1 MKNIIAICLTTLI
14 LLSQAN
20 GNIVDQ
26 LTKLNNLY
34 KSGAIN
40 EDEFSKAKNIL
51 LKSEDDKKSDIEEKI
66 TTQKTVE
73 KEEKETTQII
83 EIKASNKNLKREDL
97 SKTFVS
103 KEELEKIGQY
113 KKLKEYPEGL
123 FKNLNFSESMLAKK
137 SAEEMYK
144 TFVQN
149 KNLNEKYPE
158 NMMRAMAYFE
168 VFYNHKLKEE
178 KKAIA
183 DYQNN
188 YPNVKKSSKKAIQSL
203 YSLSQAKESMRKSI
217 GLTSNDNLE
226 DALTGY
232 MHMYDFMSQGTKSQN
247 KLTTEEKKIK
257 KESTKFKSSY
267 GAFKKNLELKLEQ
280 RISQKEFEKEFKKT
294 SKKVEKSLKKINKI
308 NPDKYNVYENID
320 KIFKKSLDILENCNE
335 SCEDKDFITAI
346 DSVDF
351 SNAILKDVEKNI
363 IKKKFENDLS
373 QINIENVSDDTKK
386 TLTLASL
393 SSKKQNN
400 QNILNLQKQALS
412 LANNDFAVDEIVE
425 NIEKDGYEFTPLK
438 IAYQN
443 LEEMENWEVKDWAN
457 SWKGDLPIDNFKDKS
472 GNLIELTSENIDD
485 IKAQLARNEFENL
498 INFNKKDLNNE
509 INQNLIDIAKSIQD
523 NPSFNLEN
531 WLNQD
536 FSITLDNYTKIASE
550 SIISELG
557 DSLDQETIND
567 IRANANFENLTKLV
581 NAEYGSNLTP
591 EEYAKH
597 WESAKFTYNQPGQ
610 CGDLQGLCPSSSWG
624 DVTKGVDLLNQVGS
638 FEAASIAKDLGTDLQ
653 TVADS
658 IALAATVGVSTDLE
672 AAASGLGYDSFADAV
687 SAYNEQY
694 GTNYSAE
701 EAKEA
706 LGQ

>member
-1 MKNIIAICLTTLI
+1 VRKIVFIFLTTL
-14 LLSQAN
+14 LLFGQAN
-20 GNIVDQ
+20 GDIVDK
-26 LTKLNNLY
+26 LTELNNLY

-51 LKSEDDKKSDIEEKI
+51 LKSEDDEKSNIEEKI
-66 TTQKTVE
+66 TTKKTV
-73 KEEKETTQII
+73 EKETTQII
-83 EIKASNKNLKREDL
+83 EIKATNKNLKKKEDL

-103 KEELEKIGQY
+103 KEELEEIGQY
-113 KKLKEYPEGL
+113 KELKEYPEGL
-123 FKNLNFSESMLAKK
+123 FKNPNLSESMLAKK

-144 TFVQN
+144 TFVQH
-149 KNLNEKYPE
+149 KKLKEKYPE

-178 KKAIA
+178 KKAIE
-183 DYQNN
+183 DYENN

-217 GLTSNDNLE
+217 GLTSDDNLE

-232 MHMYDFMSQGTKSQN
+232 MHMYDFMSQGAKSQN
-247 KLTTEEKKIK
+247 KLTSEEKKIK

-294 SKKVEKSLKKINKI
+294 SKNVQKSLKKINKI
-308 NPDKYNVYENID
+308 NPDKYSVYENID
-320 KIFKKSLDILENCNE
+320 EIFKKSLDILENCNKN
-335 SCEDKDFITAI
+335 CEDKELITAI
-346 DSVDF
+346 DSIDF

-400 QNILNLQKQALS
+400 QNILNLQKQALN
-412 LANNDFAVDEIVE
+412 LANNNFAVDEILE

-443 LEEMENWEVKDWAN
+443 LEQMENWEVKDWAN
-457 SWKGDLPIDNFKDKS
+457 SWKGDLPVDNFKDKS

-498 INFNKKDLNNE
+498 INFNETDLSNE
-509 INQNLIDIAKSIQD
+509 INQNLIDIAKSVQD

-536 FSITLDNYTKIASE
+536 FSITLDNYTKIAAE
-550 SIISELG
+550 SIIAEFG

-581 NAEYGSNLTP
+581 NAEYGTNMTS
-591 EEYAKH
+591 EEYANI
-597 WESAKFTYNQPGQ
+597 WQNATIDGSTSN
-610 CGDLQGLCPSSSWG
+610 WG
-624 DVTKGVDLLNQVGS
+624 DVTAGVDLLSQVGS

-694 GTNYSAE
+694 GTNYSVE

>member
-1 MKNIIAICLTTLI
+1 MLKFYMKKIISICLTTLI

-26 LTKLNNLY
+26 LTELNNLY

-40 EDEFSKAKNIL
+40 EDEFNKAKNIL
-51 LKSEDDKKSDIEEKI
+51 LKSEDDEKSNIEEKI
-66 TTQKTVE
+66 IIEKTVE

-83 EIKASNKNLKREDL
+83 EINAANKDLKREDL

-103 KEELEKIGQY
+103 KKELEEIGQY
-113 KKLKEYPEGL
+113 KKLKKYPEGL
-123 FKNLNFSESMLAKK
+123 FKNPNFSESMLAKR

-144 TFVQN
+144 TFVQH

-168 VFYNHKLKEE
+168 VFYNHKIKEE
-178 KKAIA
+178 KKAIE

-247 KLTTEEKKIK
+247 KLTSEEKKIK

-280 RISQKEFEKEFKKT
+280 RITQKEFEKEFKKT
-294 SKKVEKSLKKINKI
+294 SKNVQKSLKKINKI
-308 NPDKYNVYENID
+308 NPNKYSVYENID
-320 KIFKKSLDILENCNE
+320 EIFKKSLDIIENCNK
-335 SCEDKDFITAI
+335 SCEDNDFITAI

-363 IKKKFENDLS
+363 IKKKFDNDLS
-373 QINIENVSDDTKK
+373 KINIENVSDDIKK

-400 QNILNLQKQALS
+400 QNILNLQKQALN
-412 LANNDFAVDEIVE
+412 LVNNDFAVDEIVK
-425 NIEKDGYEFTPLK
+425 NIEKDGYEFIPLK

-457 SWKGDLPIDNFKDKS
+457 SWKGDLPVDNFKDKS

-498 INFNKKDLNNE
+498 INFNETDLSNE
-509 INQNLIDIAKSIQD
+509 INQNLVNIAKSVQD

-536 FSITLDNYTKIASE
+536 FSITLDNYTKIAAE
-550 SIISELG
+550 SIISEFG

-581 NAEYGSNLTP
+581 NSEYGTNMTSD
-591 EEYAKH
+591 EYASI
-597 WESAKFTYNQPGQ
+597 WQNATIDGSTSN
-610 CGDLQGLCPSSSWG
+610 WG
-624 DVTKGVDLLNQVGS
+624 DVTAGVDLLSQVGS

-687 SAYNEQY
+687 SAYNEQH
-694 GTNYSAE
+694 GTNYSVD

>member
-438 IAYQN
+438 IAYQK

-498 INFNKKDLNNE
+498 INFNKTDLINE

-557 DSLDQETIND
+557 NSLDQETIND

>member
-1 MKNIIAICLTTLI
+1 MKNIIAVCIITLI

-26 LTKLNNLY
+26 LTELNNLY

-51 LKSEDDKKSDIEEKI
+51 LKSEDDEKSNIEEKI
-66 TTQKTVE
+66 TTKKTVE
-73 KEEKETTQII
+73 KENTQII
-83 EIKASNKNLKREDL
+83 EIKATNKNLKREDL
-97 SKTFVS
+97 SKTFIS
-103 KEELEKIGQY
+103 KEELEEIGQY
-113 KKLKEYPEGL
+113 KELKEYPEGL
-123 FKNLNFSESMLAKK
+123 FKNPNFSESMLAKK

-144 TFVQN
+144 TFVQH

-178 KKAIA
+178 KKAIE
-183 DYQNN
+183 DYENN

-226 DALTGY
+226 DALTSY
-232 MHMYDFMSQGTKSQN
+232 MHMYDFMSQGTKSQK

-294 SKKVEKSLKKINKI
+294 SKNVQKSLKKINKI
-308 NPDKYNVYENID
+308 NPDKYSVYENID
-320 KIFKKSLDILENCNE
+320 EIFKKSLEMIENCNK
-335 SCEDKDFITAI
+335 SCEDNDFITAI

-400 QNILNLQKQALS
+400 QNILNLQKQALN
-412 LANNDFAVDEIVE
+412 LANNDFAVDKIVE
-425 NIEKDGYEFTPLK
+425 NIEKDGYEFTSLK

-457 SWKGDLPIDNFKDKS
+457 SWKGDLPVDNFKDKS

-498 INFNKKDLNNE
+498 INFNETDLSNE
-509 INQNLIDIAKSIQD
+509 INQNLIDIAKSVQD

-536 FSITLDNYTKIASE
+536 FSITLDNYTKIAAE
-550 SIISELG
+550 SIISEFG

-581 NAEYGSNLTP
+581 NAEYGTNMTS
-591 EEYAKH
+591 EEYASI
-597 WESAKFTYNQPGQ
+597 WQNATIDGSTSN
-610 CGDLQGLCPSSSWG
+610 WG
-624 DVTKGVDLLNQVGS
+624 DVTAGVDLLSQVGS

-694 GTNYSAE
+694 GTNYSVE

>member
-1 MKNIIAICLTTLI
+1 MKNIIAVCIITLI

-26 LTKLNNLY
+26 LTELNNLY

-51 LKSEDDKKSDIEEKI
+51 LKSEDDKKSNIEEKI
-66 TTQKTVE
+66 TTQKTLE

-83 EIKASNKNLKREDL
+83 EIKATNKNLKREDL

-113 KKLKEYPEGL
+113 KELKEYPEGL
-123 FKNLNFSESMLAKK
+123 FKNPNFSESMLAKK

-144 TFVQN
+144 TFVQH

-178 KKAIA
+178 RKAIE
-183 DYQNN
+183 DYENN

-232 MHMYDFMSQGTKSQN
+232 MHMYDFMSQGAKSQN
-247 KLTTEEKKIK
+247 KLTSEEKKIK

-294 SKKVEKSLKKINKI
+294 SKNVQKSLKKINKI
-308 NPDKYNVYENID
+308 NPDKYSVYENID
-320 KIFKKSLDILENCNE
+320 EIFKKSLDIIENCNKN
-335 SCEDKDFITAI
+335 CEDKELITAI
-346 DSVDF
+346 DSIDF

-400 QNILNLQKQALS
+400 QNILNLQKQALN

-457 SWKGDLPIDNFKDKS
+457 SWKGDLPVDNFKDKS

-485 IKAQLARNEFENL
+485 IKAQLARNEFESL
-498 INFNKKDLNNE
+498 INFNETDLSNE
-509 INQNLIDIAKSIQD
+509 INQNLIDIAKSVQD

-536 FSITLDNYTKIASE
+536 FSITLDNYTKIAAE
-550 SIISELG
+550 SIIAEFG

-581 NAEYGSNLTP
+581 NAEYGTNMTS
-591 EEYAKH
+591 EEYANI
-597 WESAKFTYNQPGQ
+597 WQNATIDGSTSN
-610 CGDLQGLCPSSSWG
+610 WG
-624 DVTKGVDLLNQVGS
+624 DVTAGVDLLSQVGS

-672 AAASGLGYDSFADAV
+672 AAASGLGYNSFADAV
-687 SAYNEQY
+687 SAYNQQY
-694 GTNYSAE
+694 GTNYSVE

>member
-1 MKNIIAICLTTLI
+1 
-14 LLSQAN
+14 
-20 GNIVDQ
+20 
-26 LTKLNNLY
+26 
-34 KSGAIN
+34 
-40 EDEFSKAKNIL
+40 
-51 LKSEDDKKSDIEEKI
+51 
-66 TTQKTVE
+66 
-73 KEEKETTQII
+73 
-83 EIKASNKNLKREDL
+83 
-97 SKTFVS
+97 
-103 KEELEKIGQY
+103 
-113 KKLKEYPEGL
+113 
-123 FKNLNFSESMLAKK
+123 
-137 SAEEMYK
+137 
-144 TFVQN
+144 
-149 KNLNEKYPE
+149 
-158 NMMRAMAYFE
+158 MRAMAYFE

-178 KKAIA
+178 KKAIE

-232 MHMYDFMSQGTKSQN
+232 MHMYDFMSLGTKSQN
-247 KLTTEEKKIK
+247 KLTSEEKKIK

-294 SKKVEKSLKKINKI
+294 SKNVQKSLKKINKI
-308 NPDKYNVYENID
+308 NPDKYSIYENID
-320 KIFKKSLDILENCNE
+320 EIFKKSLDMIENFNK
-335 SCEDKDFITAI
+335 SCKDKDLITAVA
-346 DSVDF
+346 SVDF

-400 QNILNLQKQALS
+400 QNIFNLQKKALN

-457 SWKGDLPIDNFKDKS
+457 SWKGDLPVDNFKDKS

-498 INFNKKDLNNE
+498 INFNETDLNNE
-509 INQNLIDIAKSIQD
+509 INQNLIDIAKSVQD

-536 FSITLDNYTKIASE
+536 FSITLDNYTKIAAE
-550 SIISELG
+550 SIISEFG

-624 DVTKGVDLLNQVGS
+624 DVTKGVDLLNQFGS

-694 GTNYSAE
+694 GTNYSVE

>member
-14 LLSQAN
+14 LLSKAH

-26 LTKLNNLY
+26 LTELNNLY

-51 LKSEDDKKSDIEEKI
+51 LKSEDDEKSDIEEKI
-66 TTQKTVE
+66 TSKKTVE
-73 KEEKETTQII
+73 KEEKETTPII
-83 EIKASNKNLKREDL
+83 EIKATNKNLKKEDL

-103 KEELEKIGQY
+103 KEELEEIGQY

-123 FKNLNFSESMLAKK
+123 FKNRNFSESMFAKK

-144 TFVQN
+144 TFVQH

-178 KKAIA
+178 KKAIE

-280 RISQKEFEKEFKKT
+280 RISQKKFEKEFKKT
-294 SKKVEKSLKKINKI
+294 SKNVQKYLKKINRI
-308 NPDKYNVYENID
+308 NPDKYSVYENID
-320 KIFKKSLDILENCNE
+320 EIFKKSLDIIENCNK
-335 SCEDKDFITAI
+335 SCEDKDLITII

-351 SNAILKDVEKNI
+351 ANAILKDVEKNI

-373 QINIENVSDDTKK
+373 QINIENLSDNTKK

-393 SSKKQNN
+393 SSKRQKN
-400 QNILNLQKQALS
+400 QNILNLQKQAIN
-412 LANNDFAVDEIVE
+412 LANNDFAVDKIVE
-425 NIEKDGYEFTPLK
+425 NIEKDGYEFTSLK
-438 IAYQN
+438 IVYQN
-443 LEEMENWEVKDWAN
+443 LEEMENWEIKDWAN
-457 SWKGDLPIDNFKDKS
+457 SWNGDLPVDNFKDKS

-498 INFNKKDLNNE
+498 INFNETDLNNE
-509 INQNLIDIAKSIQD
+509 INQNLIDIAKSVQD

-536 FSITLDNYTKIASE
+536 FSITLDNYTKIAAE
-550 SIISELG
+550 SIISEFG

-581 NAEYGSNLTP
+581 NAEYGTNMTS
-591 EEYAKH
+591 EEYANI
-597 WESAKFTYNQPGQ
+597 WQNATIDGSTSN
-610 CGDLQGLCPSSSWG
+610 WG
-624 DVTKGVDLLNQVGS
+624 DVTAGVDLLSQVGS
-638 FEAASIAKDLGTDLQ
+638 FEAASIAKDLGADLQ

-687 SAYNEQY
+687 SAYNKQH
-694 GTNYSAE
+694 GTNYSVE

>member
-1 MKNIIAICLTTLI
+1 MKNIIAVCIITLI

-26 LTKLNNLY
+26 LTELNNLY

-51 LKSEDDKKSDIEEKI
+51 LKSEDDKKSNIEEKI
-66 TTQKTVE
+66 TTQKTLE

-83 EIKASNKNLKREDL
+83 EIKATNKNLKKEDL

-113 KKLKEYPEGL
+113 KELKEYPEGL
-123 FKNLNFSESMLAKK
+123 FKNPNFSESMLAKK

-144 TFVQN
+144 TFVQH

-178 KKAIA
+178 KKAIE

-294 SKKVEKSLKKINKI
+294 SKNVQKSLKKINKI
-308 NPDKYNVYENID
+308 NPDKYSVYENID
-320 KIFKKSLDILENCNE
+320 EIFKKSLDIIENCNKN
-335 SCEDKDFITAI
+335 CEDNELITAI
-346 DSVDF
+346 DSIDF

-400 QNILNLQKQALS
+400 QNILNLQKQALN
-412 LANNDFAVDEIVE
+412 LANNDFAVDKIVE
-425 NIEKDGYEFTPLK
+425 DIEKDGYEFTPLK

-457 SWKGDLPIDNFKDKS
+457 SWKGDLPVDNFKDKS

-498 INFNKKDLNNE
+498 INFNETDLSNE
-509 INQNLIDIAKSIQD
+509 INQNLIDIAKSVQD

-536 FSITLDNYTKIASE
+536 FSITLDNYTKIAAE
-550 SIISELG
+550 SIISEFG

-567 IRANANFENLTKLV
+567 IRENANFENLTKLV
-581 NAEYGSNLTP
+581 NAEYGTNMTS
-591 EEYAKH
+591 EEYANI
-597 WESAKFTYNQPGQ
+597 WQNATIDGSTSN
-610 CGDLQGLCPSSSWG
+610 WG
-624 DVTKGVDLLNQVGS
+624 DVTAGVDLLSQVGS

-694 GTNYSAE
+694 GTNYSVE

>member
-1 MKNIIAICLTTLI
+1 MKNIIAVCIITLI

-26 LTKLNNLY
+26 LTELNNLY

-51 LKSEDDKKSDIEEKI
+51 LKSEDDEKSDIEEKI
-66 TTQKTVE
+66 TSKKTVE
-73 KEEKETTQII
+73 KEEKETTPII
-83 EIKASNKNLKREDL
+83 EIKATNKNLKKEDL

-103 KEELEKIGQY
+103 KEELEEIGQY
-113 KKLKEYPEGL
+113 KELKEYPEGL
-123 FKNLNFSESMLAKK
+123 FKNPNFSESMLAKK

-144 TFVQN
+144 TFVQH

-178 KKAIA
+178 KKAIE

-188 YPNVKKSSKKAIQSL
+188 YPNVKMSSKKAIQSL

-280 RISQKEFEKEFKKT
+280 RISQKKFEKEFKKT
-294 SKKVEKSLKKINKI
+294 SKNVQKYLKKINRI
-308 NPDKYNVYENID
+308 NPDKYSVYENID
-320 KIFKKSLDILENCNE
+320 EIFKKSLDIIENCNK
-335 SCEDKDFITAI
+335 SCEDKDLITII

-351 SNAILKDVEKNI
+351 ANAILKDVEKNI

-373 QINIENVSDDTKK
+373 QINIENLSDNTKK

-400 QNILNLQKQALS
+400 QNILNLQKQAIN
-412 LANNDFAVDEIVE
+412 LANNDFAVDKIVE
-425 NIEKDGYEFTPLK
+425 NIEKDGYEFTSLK

-443 LEEMENWEVKDWAN
+443 LEEMENWEIKDWAN
-457 SWKGDLPIDNFKDKS
+457 SWNGDLPVDNFKDKS

-498 INFNKKDLNNE
+498 INFNETDLNNE
-509 INQNLIDIAKSIQD
+509 INQNLIDIAKSVQD

-536 FSITLDNYTKIASE
+536 FSITLDNYTKIAAE
-550 SIISELG
+550 SIISEFG

-581 NAEYGSNLTP
+581 NAEYGTNMTS
-591 EEYAKH
+591 EEYANI
-597 WESAKFTYNQPGQ
+597 WQNATIDGSTSN
-610 CGDLQGLCPSSSWG
+610 WG
-624 DVTKGVDLLNQVGS
+624 DVTAGVDLLSQVGS
-638 FEAASIAKDLGTDLQ
+638 FEAASIAKDLGADLQ

-694 GTNYSAE
+694 GTNYSVE
-701 EAKEA
+701 EAREA